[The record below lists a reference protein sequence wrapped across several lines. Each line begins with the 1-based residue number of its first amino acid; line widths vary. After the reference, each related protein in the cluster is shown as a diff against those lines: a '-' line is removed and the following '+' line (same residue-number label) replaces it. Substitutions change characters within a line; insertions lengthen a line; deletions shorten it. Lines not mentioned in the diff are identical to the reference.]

1 MTPSRT
7 EIERTLQQEKAQLE
21 KAEQLNNDSF
31 PEAECVGEFERGNI
45 TGWIEALEWVLDQK
59 TGENRKYL
67 SVFEILEGRK

>member
-1 MTPSRT
+1 MKQRT
-7 EIERTLQQEKAQLE
+7 QIEETLQADKAQLE
-21 KAEQLNNDSF
+21 RAEQLNNESF

-67 SVFEILEGRK
+67 SVFEILEERK

>member
-1 MTPSRT
+1 MKQRT
-7 EIERTLQQEKAQLE
+7 QIEETLQADKAQLE

-31 PEAECVGEFERGNI
+31 PNEDIVGEFERGNL

-67 SVFEILEGRK
+67 SESEILTGVK